1 MRMLTTEDR
10 VKLRASALGLIALG
24 LLATL
29 LARLWFL
36 QVLAGEQYASAAVD
50 NSVRLVSVEA
60 PRGKVL
66 DRNGKELVKN
76 RPSLSVAIR
85 KDDLRDDQIVIPKLS
100 RLLGVPAKDI
110 RKRLGDKRTSPYKPV
125 VVAEDVKP
133 ETIFMIRERQDE
145 FPGVETVT
153 LPVRVYP
160 YGRLASHIVGYVG
173 EINASELKRLRDKG
187 YRLGDSIG
195 RDGVERSYEQYL
207 RGRPGLDK
215 LEVNARGVV
224 LRTLGHQDPIPGN
237 DLQLSIDVDVQKVAE
252 DAIALGMLRA
262 RGQTFRETKERF
274 LAPAGAAVVLDART
288 GEVVAAASVPGYDP
302 SKFVG
307 GVDPEYFAY
316 LNDPKN
322 NQPLLNR
329 VIQAA
334 YPPGSTFKP
343 FVAAGALTTRQATIG
358 GAYPCTTVFEFG
370 DRPFRNWKPQNA
382 TISLAQSLIESCDTV
397 FYRFGAN
404 WWRQDQSDLQNGR
417 KPDED
422 MQAWARRFGFGRT
435 TGVDLP
441 NEDDG
446 RVPDREWKRRLW
458 ERNKDYYCRLGRQG
472 DAIYKDLCRYGYL
485 WRGGD
490 SVNMSIGQG
499 EVNSTPLQVA
509 VGYAAIANGGNVMQP
524 HVGRTILSPDGKP
537 VKQIA
542 PRVASKSGLARNYIA
557 YIQRALAEVTV
568 DGTGKFPFLGW
579 PLEEIPVASKTGSA
593 EIAGK
598 QPFSWFAAYAP
609 ATNPR
614 YVVVSVVEQAGF
626 GSQVSG
632 PIVRRIMDKLFD
644 RPLTPIVFGE
654 RSD

>member
-1 MRMLTTEDR
+1 MRMITTEDR
-10 VKLRASALGLIALG
+10 IKLRASILGLIALG

-36 QVLAGEQYASAAVD
+36 QILTGQQYASAAVQ

-66 DRNGKELVKN
+66 DRNGKILVTN

-85 KDDLRDDQIVIPKLS
+85 KNDLRDAARVLPRLAKLLEVPLPQIRR
-100 RLLGVPAKDI
+100 RLA
-110 RKRLGDKRTSPYKPV
+110 DKRVSPYKPV
-125 VVAEDVKP
+125 VVAEDVPP
-133 ETIFMIRERQDE
+133 ERIFMIRERQDQY
-145 FPGVETVT
+145 PGVETVT

-160 YGRLASHIVGYVG
+160 FGTLASHVVGYVG
-173 EINASELKRLRDKG
+173 EINEAELKKLRDKG

-215 LEVNARGVV
+215 LEVNSTGIV
-224 LRTLGHQDPIPGN
+224 LRTLGHQDPLPGS
-237 DLQLSIDVDVQKVAE
+237 DLRLTIDVEVQKIAE
-252 DAIALGMLRA
+252 DAVALGMLRA
-262 RGQTFRETKERF
+262 KSKTFSESREHFR
-274 LAPAGAAVVLDART
+274 APAGAAVALDART
-288 GEVVAAASVPGYDP
+288 GEIVASASVPGYDP

-307 GVDPEYFAY
+307 GVDPEYFAF
-316 LNDPKN
+316 LNNPSS

-343 FVAAGALTTRQATIG
+343 FLAAAALSTGQARPG
-358 GAYPCTTVFEFG
+358 GAYPCTSVFTFG
-370 DRPFRNWKPQNA
+370 DRPFRNWKSQNA
-382 TISLAQSLIESCDTV
+382 TISLAQALVESCDTV

-404 WWRQDQSDLQNGR
+404 WWRQDQADLQNGR
-417 KPDED
+417 KPDEV
-422 MQAWARRFGFGRT
+422 MQLWSRRFGFGRT

-446 RVPDREWKRRLW
+446 RVPDREWKRRMW
-458 ERNKDYYCRLGRQG
+458 EKNKDYYCKLGRAG
-472 DAIYKDLCRYGYL
+472 DAIYKDLCRYGFL

-499 EVNSTPLQVA
+499 EVNTTPLQLA
-509 VGYAAIANGGNVMQP
+509 VGYAAIANGGSVLQP
-524 HVGRTILSPDGKP
+524 HVGGEIISPDGKLLRRIGTRTMSRAG
-537 VKQIA
+537 VKGSYMSYLQGA
-542 PRVASKSGLARNYIA
+542 LAR
-557 YIQRALAEVTV
+557 VTE

-579 PLEEIPVASKTGSA
+579 PLDEIPVASKTGSA

-609 ATNPR
+609 ANNPR

-644 RPLTPIVFGE
+644 RPLTPIQFGV